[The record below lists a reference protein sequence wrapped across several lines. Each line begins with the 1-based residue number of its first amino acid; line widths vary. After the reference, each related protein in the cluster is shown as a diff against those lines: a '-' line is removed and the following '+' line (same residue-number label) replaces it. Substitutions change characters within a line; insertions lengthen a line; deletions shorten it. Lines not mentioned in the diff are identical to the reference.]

1 MRRGAGKAQHDPA
14 GFCAGRDAEVVFE
27 LSLTAVVDEIDAGVN
42 ATVFYT
48 AILGNVVT
56 PFRRIIAD
64 VITALSRERLRGGNP
79 RGGIGSIEPH
89 TNDAARGKLPFGGG
103 SAKIEHGFV
112 GG

>member
-1 MRRGAGKAQHDPA
+1 VHVSIGGGEDEIAGIASVGGTASYVRRGAGKAQHDPA

-27 LSLTAVVDEIDAGVN
+27 LSLTAVVDEIDAVVN

-64 VITALSRERLRGGNP
+64 VITALSREVARRKSARRNWLDR
-79 RGGIGSIEPH
+79 
-89 TNDAARGKLPFGGG
+89 AAY
-103 SAKIEHGFV
+103 E
-112 GG
+112 